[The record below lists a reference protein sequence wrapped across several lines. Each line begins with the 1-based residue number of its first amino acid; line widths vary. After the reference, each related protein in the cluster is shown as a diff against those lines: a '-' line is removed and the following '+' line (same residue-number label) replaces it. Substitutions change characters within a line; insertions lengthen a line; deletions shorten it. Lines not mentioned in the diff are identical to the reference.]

1 MGNAKECQEDK
12 NRNIA
17 LENDEKWRI
26 WLLKSENI
34 VEYNTNLLI
43 LVSLTSALR
52 ARALVSITLV

>member
-26 WLLKSENI
+26 
-34 VEYNTNLLI
+34 
-43 LVSLTSALR
+43 
-52 ARALVSITLV
+52 